1 MVGILDAQT
10 QINLGGVRV
19 IRRAGT
25 DSFFAGVFAGNG
37 QTTGTGNSFFG
48 YFAGS
53 QNSTGSENS
62 YFGNSAGSVTT
73 GSGNAFFGS
82 NAGANGAGAA
92 DDNTFMGHNAD
103 FIGSLR
109 TGDHNTLLGSNAK
122 LDQIGANPL
131 KYATAIGAGARAQFS
146 DMVVLGKEA
155 GVYGGVA
162 RPADIVRTSGIFQ
175 VGTFASPG
183 GSPLCFNNGI
193 SFCSSSLRYKTDT
206 QPYLGGLDVLRR
218 LMPITYTWKCNGRR
232 DLGFGAEQVAEVEPL
247 LTFKNEKGEIEGVN
261 YGQISTV
268 VVNAIKQQQEQ
279 IEQQQQQIQVQ
290 QAVLKHNSIKLTL

>member
-1 MVGILDAQT
+1 VDKETFMKGKDTIKNLLTRASSMVGILDAQT

-162 RPADIVRTSGIFQ
+162 RPLLLSGLPGYFRWVRLRPPAAAR
-175 VGTFASPG
+175 FASTTE
-183 GSPLCFNNGI
+183 SPSVHRACGTKRTRSHI
-193 SFCSSSLRYKTDT
+193 WAGWMYS
-206 QPYLGGLDVLRR
+206 DV
-218 LMPITYTWKCNGRR
+218 
-232 DLGFGAEQVAEVEPL
+232 
-247 LTFKNEKGEIEGVN
+247 
-261 YGQISTV
+261 
-268 VVNAIKQQQEQ
+268 
-279 IEQQQQQIQVQ
+279 
-290 QAVLKHNSIKLTL
+290 